1 MFSIS
6 LLTLSTIHIFKGLIK
21 KMRYIYLIY
30 LINYFCH
37 FSIKVSF
44 FFSFC
49 FVNPTIFH
57 FFNLQHHGK
66 AYFKM
71 SNESTVICSK
81 KRGGRPPGTI
91 WKDIQQGESVALSK
105 FSATYKYCRVTWTC
119 EDISKLK

>member
-37 FSIKVSF
+37 FPIKVSF
-44 FFSFC
+44 FFPFC

-71 SNESTVICSK
+71 SNESTESPVQKKKEVDLLAQFGKTSSK
-81 KRGGRPPGTI
+81 ENLLLLASFLPLVNI
-91 WKDIQQGESVALSK
+91 
-105 FSATYKYCRVTWTC
+105 
-119 EDISKLK
+119 